1 VDNLTRSFGLMPA
14 RFTYRLDY
22 LKRRPWLAA
31 AFNGLS
37 RRTSEATRR
46 ALERVRS
53 FHL

>member
-22 LKRRPWLAA
+22 LKRRSWLGAA
-31 AFNGLS
+31 LEGLS
-37 RRTSEATRR
+37 RRTSAVTRR
-46 ALERVRS
+46 ALERVRT